1 MSNQTK
7 CPHCQTTYPMPAAKL
22 GDPNARAKCGK
33 CQQVFFLNA
42 NLVGSSPAVQAQRQT
57 NPAPQ
62 PQAQTAQT
70 VARSAPTTPQEP
82 PTPKRTKRVKPAP
95 TEGMIHDEMDGIE
108 ENKTKA
114 VASVSFSDD
123 ELDSFL
129 KDNIS
134 FAPTVAKSTKDEMA
148 DNEGEESWADDLLKD
163 TKPINITQ
171 TTNTSSAI
179 NNVDLDAIIP
189 VATPKPKKPTNIKEI
204 QSNKPTAQQLAT
216 KRSLGSQFLW
226 LIGCLLLVGLLVAQY
241 ALFNIDKL
249 AKNPETASLAHTIC
263 GVIPCNIP
271 SADLHGLEI
280 TSSLENQK
288 DVIIN
293 ITNKTNSEQLFPY
306 LLVQFKDSS
315 GVVVGDFVADTKD
328 YLGESQTT
336 LLANQHKRI
345 MLSVNPAPKAS
356 SVTVTPF
363 YQQP

>member
-1 MSNQTK
+1 
-7 CPHCQTTYPMPAAKL
+7 MPAAKL

-163 TKPINITQ
+163 TKPVNITQ

-189 VATPKPKKPTNIKEI
+189 VATPKPKKTNQHQRNPIKQAHRSTTCYQKI
-204 QSNKPTAQQLAT
+204 LRVTVFCG
-216 KRSLGSQFLW
+216 SLGVY
-226 LIGCLLLVGLLVAQY
+226 C
-241 ALFNIDKL
+241 
-249 AKNPETASLAHTIC
+249 SLGYWWHNT
-263 GVIPCNIP
+263 
-271 SADLHGLEI
+271 
-280 TSSLENQK
+280 
-288 DVIIN
+288 
-293 ITNKTNSEQLFPY
+293 PY
-306 LLVQFKDSS
+306 L
-315 GVVVGDFVADTKD
+315 
-328 YLGESQTT
+328 
-336 LLANQHKRI
+336 I
-345 MLSVNPAPKAS
+345 
-356 SVTVTPF
+356 
-363 YQQP
+363 